1 MLLGNEFKAAADEI
15 ELILSEAEGE
25 ELVRAVFSELE
36 LMVAVYPV
44 LLVVLTVNL
53 SGISVVR
60 SVELI
65 T

>member
-36 LMVAVYPV
+36 LIDGQSQGNFSS
-44 LLVVLTVNL
+44 TI
-53 SGISVVR
+53 SGINY
-60 SVELI
+60 LI
-65 T
+65 TIHR

>member
-1 MLLGNEFKAAADEI
+1 VLLGNEFKAAADEI

-53 SGISVVR
+53 RGISVVR